1 MRDSYRAHGKAIA
14 YNTVGSIVAT
24 ILVTSGAV
32 VVSAIAARSA
42 SFTGQPAHKSILI
55 GVLVF
60 IGLGMGLVL
69 IGFGVQLFRRR
80 EKTGKASAD
89 ELSEEQQ
96 LLSQSRLD
104 LSNLQQKYTEVT
116 AALAGK
122 KQQLKEETRKYTD
135 MKSQKEAVV
144 DALAKTRSQVGE
156 LEQQLRVLQAWQDEF
171 EWLIEI
177 ARDQANT
184 IFRFVTPTTV
194 HIGNHE
200 LKRSDPYIDF
210 VLPIDNRSVYD
221 VRPAE
226 SLEGRIL
233 FYERELR
240 QPLRWVERIPIP
252 RGDARSSTLRQ
263 NLTPEDVDYILE
275 TDGGHFDLARLKI
288 TIAGDAEFADRVTP
302 QLAHVHHLNIGTE
315 GLS

>member
-1 MRDSYRAHGKAIA
+1 MRDSYRTHGKALA
-14 YNTVGSIVAT
+14 YNTIGSIIAT
-24 ILVTSGAV
+24 ILVTSGAT

-42 SFTGQPAHKSILI
+42 YFTGQPVHKSILI

-60 IGLGMGLVL
+60 VGLGMGLVL
-69 IGFGVQLFRRR
+69 IGFGVQLFRR
-80 EKTGKASAD
+80 EKTGKASSD
-89 ELSEEQQ
+89 ELSEDQR

-116 AALAGK
+116 AAIAGK

-226 SLEGRIL
+226 SLEGRI
-233 FYERELR
+233 FFHERELR
-240 QPLRWVERIPIP
+240 QPLRWVERISIP

-263 NLTPEDVDYILE
+263 NLTPEDVDYILK
-275 TDGGHFDLARLKI
+275 TDGSRFDLARLKI
-288 TIAGDAEFADRVTP
+288 TIAGDAKFADRVIP
-302 QLAHVHHLNIGTE
+302 QLAHVHHLNIGKE